1 MVSGATEAGDARD
14 PGDRGRAVQEILT
27 TQLLPA
33 LRAAVADLGGDSD
46 GTLVHTAPTTASSGW
61 PTNTAAALVHH
72 LCGVVTSW
80 GAACLGGESVDR
92 DRTSEFSYAGPVGPE
107 LDRLDLLVARLPEWT
122 AAALARGDLA
132 HPTGTA
138 FDVDTARRS
147 GPFTIDWVL
156 AHILHD
162 VSGHLGHLELTRD
175 VLLARLE
182 RR

>member
-1 MVSGATEAGDARD
+1 MVSGTTASGDAPVSGD
-14 PGDRGRAVQEILT
+14 PGQAVQQVLT

-33 LRAAVADLGGDSD
+33 LRAAVTDLGGDSD
-46 GTLVHTAPTTASSGW
+46 GTLVHTTPTAFDSEW

-80 GAACLGGESVDR
+80 GAACLGGEPVER
-92 DRTSEFSYAGPVGPE
+92 DRTSEFAFAGPVGPE
-107 LDRLDLLVARLPEWT
+107 LDRLDALVARLPEWT
-122 AAALARGDLA
+122 AAALARGELA

-147 GPFTIDWVL
+147 GTVTVDWVL

-162 VSGHLGHLELTRD
+162 VAGHLGHLEVTRD
-175 VLLARLE
+175 VLLTGFDGR
-182 RR
+182 